1 MLRLSRGIHY
11 LRRSI
16 GDQRT
21 VVKRSV
27 VRAFVAVFCIAAL
40 YLLNSYFEPHFDFN
54 SFWGA
59 GRALLEGRNPYDYS
73 VIQEILAPRPTAN
86 FNYPLFIA
94 VLVVPLGL
102 FDLETAK
109 NIWLLLS
116 EIAFILSMYL
126 MMGPR
131 PRSADFILST
141 LACAAFVPTLIT
153 FFDQQTS
160 MFALCLL
167 SLVYYGLK
175 RDQHVLAGAAL
186 AASVIKP
193 QTVALVLLVTL
204 FHLHRE
210 GLIAFGA
217 TFVSMLIVAFSLM
230 PDWPLHW
237 WASAS
242 WITREAGRAIPT
254 AWGLSWAL
262 TSQYWLGVL
271 LCLGLLATLLLNTRF
286 DFVLTVGL
294 FLPVYMKPYDLV
306 LLCIPALS
314 RAGRKLLAVLVFVSY
329 SLLFWAAV
337 SGRSGDI
344 FALLTV
350 ITLAWLFYRDRALM
364 HERIETYREFLI
376 RRRRS

>member
-1 MLRLSRGIHY
+1 
-11 LRRSI
+11 
-16 GDQRT
+16 
-21 VVKRSV
+21 VVIRAL
-27 VRAFVAVFCIAAL
+27 VRAFVVVFCMAVL

-59 GRALLEGRNPYDYS
+59 GRALLEGRNPYDYA

-109 NIWLLLS
+109 NIWLTLS
-116 EIAFILSMYL
+116 EIALILSIYL
-126 MMGPR
+126 IIGPR
-131 PRSADFILST
+131 PKARDFVLST
-141 LACAAFVPTLIT
+141 LGCAAFVPSLIT

-160 MFALCLL
+160 MFALFLL
-167 SLVYYGLK
+167 SLVYHGLK
-175 RDQHVLAGAAL
+175 RDRPVLAGAAL
-186 AASVIKP
+186 AAGLIKP
-193 QTVALVLLVTL
+193 QTMALVLPVTL
-204 FHLHRE
+204 FRLSRK
-210 GLIAFGA
+210 GLLAFA
-217 TFVSMLIVAFSLM
+217 VTFGCLLIVAFGLM

-254 AWGLSWAL
+254 VWGLSWAL

-271 LCLGLLATLLLNTRF
+271 LSLGLLATLLLNTRF

-314 RAGRKLLAVLVFVSY
+314 TRGRRLLGVLVIVSY
-329 SLLFWAAV
+329 LLLFWAAV

-344 FALLTV
+344 FVLLTV
-350 ITLAWLFYRDRALM
+350 ITLGWLFYRDRALV
-364 HERIETYREFLI
+364 HERIQVYRTFLN